1 MQLTFSSAPPS
12 HREQLPGWAQA
23 VYFEDFTRDEHTRCL
38 LAHSNEQ
45 LVGIVAWWT
54 ARAHRTRYE
63 LQLAVAPHLRRQGIG
78 TALYRQ
84 ARAQASAPLP
94 FFMRDYLG
102 ETTLHLADSLG
113 AQTLQMVPPATM
125 PTGSAQN
132 LREHASTRSA
142 RSVSYS
148 EFEQAYVD
156 FYEWTHASWHPVS
169 GDHRP
174 VLARHAAE
182 AYNDYSSIAVDAA
195 GQVRAV
201 IAVFPGDQPELC
213 GETTTPAP
221 DQGELLLEACLQ
233 RSLEK
238 LGEAGHSTVE
248 ADGHI
253 SDPHLFPAWAKTG
266 AGGCWYRLVE
276 IPAASSYRM

>member
-1 MQLTFSSAPPS
+1 MQLTFSSAPDD
-12 HREQLPGWAQA
+12 HWEQLPAWAQGA
-23 VYFEDFTRDEHTRCL
+23 YFADFTRDEHTRCL
-38 LAHSNEQ
+38 LAHHDGE
-45 LVGIVAWWT
+45 LVGVVAWWT
-54 ARAHRTRYE
+54 ARAHHTHYE

-78 TALYRQ
+78 TALYQQ
-84 ARAQASAPLP
+84 ARAQASAHLP

-102 ETTLHLADSLG
+102 EPTLHFADSLG

-125 PTGSAQN
+125 PADSAQN
-132 LREHASTRSA
+132 LREHASVRSA
-142 RSVSYS
+142 QSVSYP

-221 DQGELLLEACLQ
+221 DQGELLLEACLR

-248 ADGHI
+248 ADSHI

-266 AGGCWYRLVE
+266 ASGRWYRLVE
-276 IPAASSYRM
+276 IPAEP

>member
-1 MQLTFSSAPPS
+1 MQLTFSSTPDD
-12 HREQLPGWAQA
+12 HREQLPTWAQGA
-23 VYFEDFTRDEHTRCL
+23 YFADFTRDKHTRCL
-38 LAHSNEQ
+38 LAHNDGE

-54 ARAHRTRYE
+54 ARAHHTHYE
-63 LQLAVAPHLRRQGIG
+63 LQLAVAPHLQRQGIG

-102 ETTLHLADSLG
+102 EPTLHFADSLG
-113 AQTLQMVPPATM
+113 AQTIQMVPPATM
-125 PTGSAQN
+125 PTASAQN
-132 LREHASTRSA
+132 LREHASVRSA
-142 RSVSYS
+142 QSVSYP

-182 AYNDYSSIAVDAA
+182 AYNDYSSVAVDAG

-201 IAVFPGDQPELC
+201 IAVFPGDYPELC
-213 GETTTPAP
+213 GETTTPALY
-221 DQGELLLEACLQ
+221 QGELLLEACLR

-238 LGEAGHSTVE
+238 LTDAGHTTVE

-266 AGGCWYRLVE
+266 ANGRWYRLVE
-276 IPAASSYRM
+276 IPAEP